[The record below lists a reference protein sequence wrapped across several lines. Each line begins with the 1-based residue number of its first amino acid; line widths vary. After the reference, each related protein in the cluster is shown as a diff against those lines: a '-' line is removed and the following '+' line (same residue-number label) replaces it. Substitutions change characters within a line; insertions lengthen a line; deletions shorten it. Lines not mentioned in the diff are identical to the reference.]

1 MPLAKAR
8 FDTKLTTMNKALID
22 QLATL
27 SSDER
32 LELAYGL
39 LDSVIEERDAS
50 ALTDSQRQEL
60 RDRLAYHRTHPDE
73 PTMTLAEIRKSL
85 GVD

>member
-1 MPLAKAR
+1 
-8 FDTKLTTMNKALID
+8 MNKALID

-39 LDSVIEERDAS
+39 LDSVIEERDAP
-50 ALTDSQRQEL
+50 ALSDAQRREL
-60 RDRLAYHRTHPDE
+60 RTRLEHHRAHPDE

>member
-1 MPLAKAR
+1 MA
-8 FDTKLTTMNKALID
+8 MNKALID

-50 ALTDSQRQEL
+50 ALSDAQRREL
-60 RDRLAYHRTHPDE
+60 RDRLAYHRAHPDE